1 MLYDVSAFRTL
12 LPISFDVRGLLLSD
26 FRIAV
31 GFAFQNTNCHRL
43 RVVFQNNFHSFCS
56 LCRLAFRTFTF
67 HLPLCNTSSTHR
79 SARRKEQTHS
89 QTLSSCRA
97 VYGSLRFS
105 HLHCRVSC
113 QPDCF
118 AQLGKTFCSIITR
131 TGTHTQGGKGLHSNI
146 DTHAHTHTHCGK
158 Q

>member
-1 MLYDVSAFRTL
+1 MNFPIVLYDVSAFRTL

-26 FRIAV
+26 FRIAA

-43 RVVFQNNFHSFCS
+43 RVVFQDNFHSFCL
-56 LCRLAFRTFTF
+56 LCRLGLRTFTF
-67 HLPLCNTSSTHR
+67 HLQLCNTSSAHR

-105 HLHCRVSC
+105 RLHCRVSC
-113 QPDCF
+113 QPDC
-118 AQLGKTFCSIITR
+118 AAASCRMTFTIA
-131 TGTHTQGGKGLHSNI
+131 LHSWEKLS
-146 DTHAHTHTHCGK
+146 A